1 MIKEIYDKLT
11 KLYEVKSIHNKIFL
25 KGRLYTFEMMESTL
39 VIDHVNTFNTLFSQ
53 LIIMEHNIETSE
65 HVEIL
70 LQSLLDSYDQPII
83 NITNNLKIIV
93 FDDIAIAI
101 LEE

>member
-25 KGRLYTFEMMESTL
+25 KGMLYTFEMMESTL
-39 VIDHVNTFNTLFSQ
+39 VIDHINTFNTLFSQ

>member
-11 KLYEVKSIHNKIFL
+11 KLYEIKSIHNKIFL
-25 KGRLYTFEMMESTL
+25 KGMLYTFEMMESTL
-39 VIDHVNTFNTLFSQ
+39 VIDHINTFNTLFSQ

-70 LQSLLDSYDQPII
+70 LQNLLDSYDQLII